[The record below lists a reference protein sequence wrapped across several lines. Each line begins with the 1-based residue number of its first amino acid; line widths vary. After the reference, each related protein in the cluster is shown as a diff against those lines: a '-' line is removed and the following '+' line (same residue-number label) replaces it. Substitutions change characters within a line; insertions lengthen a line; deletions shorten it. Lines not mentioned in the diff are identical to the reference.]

1 METPCVVV
9 PATNNES
16 VIAKNDETMEENDYH
31 ISSKNCEYDGY
42 TSNVSSNEDLF
53 CQSTKDNRNSTEFR
67 DEKMENC
74 ADVAE
79 PLLISTKKEKK
90 NNQKEIINGDVKNNT
105 TKKSKKNDTSSNE
118 MKKKNKKRFKL
129 HMSKKSCIKFYSK
142 IRDKLVNSKTK
153 LIKNKSNK
161 VSNVPPNNTEKQNL
175 CDHNP
180 VDSTPINSV
189 SDTCQIDE
197 DHERNPHSILSHN
210 KPRNKGDYREI
221 TVINANGETMFLPA
235 KRRIDSMNF
244 SVNSRLSVQ
253 TDTTINPKES
263 NQEKTSEETISAEQ
277 KNKCNDN
284 NQDLDIL
291 LEEISKAFE
300 EKEQDNKNIP
310 VEISEEKV
318 ENNNTINN
326 QNIIVANFEESRMIS
341 SNEINDN
348 KDVIETFIENQSNDD
363 NNIVDNSEK
372 KKLNEN
378 TTLIVKEID
387 QDNDMIGA
395 GISMIKP
402 FHPENENDTIPPVLE
417 DNTKNIDL
425 PLINENVDS
434 TPSVKNKDTPNENT
448 KSEKLPEDEIKK
460 RKLSLKY
467 KPLKTS
473 LKKGVYSV
481 RYFRKPKEEPP
492 KYLLAE
498 DFEQFKET
506 MTKSFD
512 EMKNNLLSLNNDY
525 IVENNKLKDEIIE
538 LRQQVC
544 HLEEEKEQLRSE
556 VTEEIIKLQDHIRI
570 LEEDKEKEVKQL
582 KEEIA
587 ELHQREDNYQDVIE
601 HHLFNINTSL
611 VKLKDED
618 MMFREEMVNEIKNIN
633 EKNIMNT
640 NPDELVRQ
648 AEIENISKQIV
659 MNNVQWNELSHSVQ
673 DLPIQLKKDVDDK
686 FEAFEKD
693 QIEKRKQFEDFISET
708 KNYQIK
714 LEEYIQELEQLQKDH
729 DTDLESQTRSLKETI
744 SIQNKQL
751 EDYEET
757 KNQLMAQNKKL
768 EIIGD
773 RVDHY
778 CTNDYLDT
786 VIELEDL
793 RKITNRTTEE
803 LFNLQKLNLYCK
815 NLDRLPKRIFS
826 LENLNELWLGRN
838 NLNTLS
844 DKIGCLVNLKRL
856 SVADNNLSQL
866 PSGIKN
872 LKNLTHLYLYKNKL
886 KELPPEIGEL
896 ENLIHLDVES
906 NKLIK
911 LPDELKK
918 LSKLEHLD
926 IENNA
931 FNEFPEIIT
940 ELKSLV
946 KLNLSINKFFFIPR
960 ELENLIYLKSLN
972 LKNNFLRSFPY
983 SIIKFTSLEELDLSN
998 NLFKDIPSEIRYL
1011 NKLKSLNLAN
1021 VKIEEIIPEFGY
1033 LKELK
1038 ILNLS
1043 NCNIRVLPN
1052 CLRNLQNLEEINL
1065 VNNEAITMI
1074 PEYFRNFKNLKKII
1088 LNRNVVYKNGMEFP
1102 RYQGSLYNELLKMNI
1117 IRTE

>member
-448 KSEKLPEDEIKK
+448 KSEKLP
-460 RKLSLKY
+460 
-467 KPLKTS
+467 
-473 LKKGVYSV
+473 G
-481 RYFRKPKEEPP
+481 
-492 KYLLAE
+492 
-498 DFEQFKET
+498 
-506 MTKSFD
+506 
-512 EMKNNLLSLNNDY
+512 
-525 IVENNKLKDEIIE
+525 
-538 LRQQVC
+538 
-544 HLEEEKEQLRSE
+544 
-556 VTEEIIKLQDHIRI
+556 
-570 LEEDKEKEVKQL
+570 
-582 KEEIA
+582 
-587 ELHQREDNYQDVIE
+587 
-601 HHLFNINTSL
+601 
-611 VKLKDED
+611 
-618 MMFREEMVNEIKNIN
+618 
-633 EKNIMNT
+633 
-640 NPDELVRQ
+640 
-648 AEIENISKQIV
+648 
-659 MNNVQWNELSHSVQ
+659 
-673 DLPIQLKKDVDDK
+673 
-686 FEAFEKD
+686 
-693 QIEKRKQFEDFISET
+693 
-708 KNYQIK
+708 
-714 LEEYIQELEQLQKDH
+714 
-729 DTDLESQTRSLKETI
+729 
-744 SIQNKQL
+744 
-751 EDYEET
+751 
-757 KNQLMAQNKKL
+757 
-768 EIIGD
+768 
-773 RVDHY
+773 
-778 CTNDYLDT
+778 
-786 VIELEDL
+786 
-793 RKITNRTTEE
+793 
-803 LFNLQKLNLYCK
+803 
-815 NLDRLPKRIFS
+815 
-826 LENLNELWLGRN
+826 
-838 NLNTLS
+838 
-844 DKIGCLVNLKRL
+844 
-856 SVADNNLSQL
+856 
-866 PSGIKN
+866 
-872 LKNLTHLYLYKNKL
+872 
-886 KELPPEIGEL
+886 
-896 ENLIHLDVES
+896 
-906 NKLIK
+906 
-911 LPDELKK
+911 
-918 LSKLEHLD
+918 
-926 IENNA
+926 
-931 FNEFPEIIT
+931 
-940 ELKSLV
+940 
-946 KLNLSINKFFFIPR
+946 
-960 ELENLIYLKSLN
+960 
-972 LKNNFLRSFPY
+972 
-983 SIIKFTSLEELDLSN
+983 
-998 NLFKDIPSEIRYL
+998 
-1011 NKLKSLNLAN
+1011 
-1021 VKIEEIIPEFGY
+1021 
-1033 LKELK
+1033 
-1038 ILNLS
+1038 
-1043 NCNIRVLPN
+1043 
-1052 CLRNLQNLEEINL
+1052 
-1065 VNNEAITMI
+1065 
-1074 PEYFRNFKNLKKII
+1074 KII
-1088 LNRNVVYKNGMEFP
+1088 I
-1102 RYQGSLYNELLKMNI
+1102 NI
-1117 IRTE
+1117 CIY